1 MTAPAHRPRPVGGGT
16 AFSLRRTTLWFVLAA
31 IVLCALWFTG
41 RVVVEAAGRHPVA
54 AVSLCL
60 LAAPAVA
67 GLLRGRRRL
76 RAARAARRAAEAL
89 DEGAE
94 TALETLEEPAP
105 ERQQIR
111 PLPERADT
119 AETAETAVPA
129 AAEAAEFVE
138 TAEPAEPAVELTGP
152 VPAADHGAYY
162 DALDAER
169 FEQAVAAL
177 CERDGCRDVSVV
189 GGAGDLGA
197 DVLATAPDGRRVV
210 VQCKHYGETNKVGS
224 QDVQRFGG
232 TCWTVHGAEVAA
244 VVTTSDFTAPAV
256 EYAEQ
261 CGILCLGR
269 EALLAWSEGTGP
281 APWEAA
287 PPAGPDPAG
296 E

>member
-1 MTAPAHRPRPVGGGT
+1 MTAPAHRPRPAGGGT

-31 IVLCALWFTG
+31 IVLCGLWFAG

-54 AVSLCL
+54 AVALCL
-60 LAAPAVA
+60 LTAPAVA

-94 TALETLEEPAP
+94 AALETLEEPAP
-105 ERQQIR
+105 ERQPLR
-111 PLPERADT
+111 PLPGA
-119 AETAETAVPA
+119 AETAVPA
-129 AAEAAEFVE
+129 AAEPAEFVDPV
-138 TAEPAEPAVELTGP
+138 EPAEPTVELTGS

-232 TCWTVHGAEVAA
+232 TCWTVHEAEVAA

-261 CGILCLGR
+261 CGILCVGR
-269 EALLAWSEGTGP
+269 EALLAWSDGTGP
-281 APWEAA
+281 APWETA
-287 PPAGPDPAG
+287 PPAGPGPAG